1 MYIDPFLAGIL
12 ATIGVELLML
22 IGYAAYITRRK

>member
-12 ATIGVELLML
+12 ATIGFEAVAILVFAF
-22 IGYAAYITRRK
+22 IKGCK